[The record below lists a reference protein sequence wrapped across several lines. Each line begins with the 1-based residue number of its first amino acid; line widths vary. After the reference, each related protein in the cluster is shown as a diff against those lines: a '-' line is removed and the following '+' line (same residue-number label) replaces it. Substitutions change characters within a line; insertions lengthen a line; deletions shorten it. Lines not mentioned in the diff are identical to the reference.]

1 MSKPLFIF
9 TAYKTSFKVI
19 VKNLE
24 SLSVTQ
30 IQEIES
36 FVSLRKGIFDF
47 NTYSFVIQKRI
58 EFGEF
63 EHTIKLSSLEA
74 SCIDNPIISQVK
86 PRVSFGQYKGMLYA
100 ELPDSYLLW
109 LKENYCGSQKPLLRE
124 ELNNRKI

>member
-1 MSKPLFIF
+1 MSKPIFIC
-9 TAYKTSFKVI
+9 TAYKSSFKVI

-30 IQEIES
+30 IQDIEK

-47 NTYSFVIQKRI
+47 TTYSFILQKKI
-58 EFGEF
+58 EFKEF
-63 EHTIKLSSLEA
+63 VKIIELGSLDA

-100 ELPDSYLLW
+100 ELPDSYILW
-109 LKENYCGSQKPLLRE
+109 LKENYSGAQKNILQE
-124 ELNNRKI
+124 ELKHRGF